1 MKKSTFNRLHLLII
15 CVCSLFVMI
24 LFSACAGVAGTGTTT
39 NGTTT
44 IVGSIQSVNAS
55 THSVVLTV
63 SGQQYTISN
72 LTDQQISALQSQVG
86 KVYSIQVTNNN
97 GIYTINTGTNPQQD
111 DNGTPGINND
121 QPTGTNEPG
130 KISYLGKVLNA
141 NSSSLTAA
149 LPNGQSLTM
158 NLNAQTDQGDLNGA
172 AVSTG
177 QVLKVEATANT
188 YGSFTAT
195 KLSLTDNGDLQN
207 TTKLNTVDFKG
218 VTTSAVGSDNV
229 IHFNI
234 GNKSFAYTINSST
247 ELKNLANAQAIANN
261 QPVKVEVLFNG
272 SNANVIKVEVSNG
285 Q

>member
-1 MKKSTFNRLHLLII
+1 MKKSTFNRARMFIV

-55 THSVVLTV
+55 THSVVLNV

-97 GIYTINTGTNPQQD
+97 GTYTINTGTDPQQD
-111 DNGTPGINND
+111 DNGTPGVNND

-141 NSSSLTAA
+141 STSSLTAT

-158 NLNAQTDQGDLNGA
+158 NLNTQTDKADLNGA
-172 AVSTG
+172 AVSSG

-188 YGSFTAT
+188 DGSFTAT
-195 KLSLTDNGDLQN
+195 KLSPTDNGDLQDS
-207 TTKLNTVDFKG
+207 TKLNTVEFTG

-247 ELKNLANAQAIANN
+247 ELKNVANAQAIANN
-261 QPVKVEVLFNG
+261 QQVKVEVLFNG